1 MYKYTCRKIRRNAN
15 LLNKNAVIAPEY
27 GLDDIMC
34 PNLLGHSGRC
44 IICEQTESIHL
55 IIDHRSYKEF
65 SSQLNNV
72 CLRGSHKYCPYYGI
86 SHELVARE
94 LI

>member
-15 LLNKNAVIAPEY
+15 LLNKNAVIEPKF
-27 GLDDIMC
+27 GLDDLMC

-55 IIDHRSYKEF
+55 IIDHQSHKEF

-72 CLRGSHKYCPYYGI
+72 CMRGNHKYCPYYGT
-86 SHELVARE
+86 SHELVALE

>member
-15 LLNKNAVIAPEY
+15 LLNKNAVIAPEF
-27 GLDDIMC
+27 GLNDTIC

-55 IIDHRSYKEF
+55 IIDHQSHKEF

-72 CLRGSHKYCPYYGI
+72 CMRGIHRNCPFYGT